1 MRKQFYFILLLP
13 ALALGQSTNQ
23 NYVKTT
29 IYKEPT
35 TASSPNPDVNVAN
48 VQVSYF
54 DGLGRP
60 IQQVAHK
67 QSNSGKDIV
76 THIEYD
82 QFGRQT
88 REYLPYVSTGA
99 SLNYLPSASTEV
111 LNFYASPSIATTGNP
126 AFEATANPFSE
137 KQLESSPLNRVFKQA
152 APGDAW
158 GLPQTTGATEDRSI
172 KFEYQTNKKN
182 EVKYFYVIAKW
193 NASKELYEP
202 EISKKGDYSENQL
215 FKTITKDEN
224 WTSGNNNTT
233 EEFKDKEGKVVL
245 KRTYNGGEKYD
256 TYYIYD
262 QFGNLT
268 YVIPPMSSS
277 AIDRGAPL
285 LGELEGAGY
294 QYKYDSRNRLV
305 EKKLPGKAWEF
316 IVYDKLDRPVA
327 TGPTYDPY
335 GEQTKGWM
343 ITQYDVYGRVTQ
355 TGWKQMPHESN
366 DRTNLQRSCNQNENP
381 FVLDEQQLLTK
392 NYYDNYNFTG
402 APSVVPETL
411 PSSQLP
417 IATQVKGLPTGTWV
431 KVLDNPDTTTAE
443 TAFTL
448 YDTKYRSVQT
458 KTTNYF
464 GGYTQ
469 TDITLDWAG
478 KTIKTS
484 TKHKQNNQSD
494 ELNIVDNFKYTPQD
508 RLQLHIQK
516 INQSPEQLIV
526 KNTYDELGQLISK
539 NVGGTIIDGAGLQK
553 VDYTYNIRG
562 WLKGIN
568 DIEEIRP
575 ENDLFAF
582 KISYEQPAEARP
594 LFNGNISETYWKT
607 STDNLIRN
615 YNYQYDHLNRLLEA
629 NYYREGGNYRDSYL
643 ERIAYD
649 KNGNI
654 QKILRHGDS
663 DAVDYE
669 FVIDELQYTYDAQN
683 PNLLLKVFDYS
694 NSPQGFK
701 DDGDGISDHENDYK
715 YDTFGNL
722 IKDDNKNIESNTYN
736 HLNLPVQINFANGSN
751 INYLYNATGQKLK
764 KVVNGN
770 ETITTDYLAGFQYHN
785 GSLRNFPHAEGY
797 INVVNGKFKH
807 VFNFTDHLGNIRL
820 SYSDANRDNL
830 ITQDEILEENNFYP
844 FGLKHTAYNTNE
856 RQYINNDQINE
867 LILIL
872 FPRFT
877 GDGRYNYKYNGKELQ
892 EELGLNMYDYG
903 ARNYDPAI
911 GRWMNIDPLAEK
923 AHDLTPYRYCFNNPV
938 NYNDPTGLWEGDYF
952 SEEGKYLGNDGV
964 DDDKVYVAKE
974 GSYVANNKGGY
985 NIANSGVSELKDG
998 KGNAVDINTFKHL
1011 VSTLYAEG
1019 SSTWEEAAGIFSVL
1033 ENRAI
1038 ADGTSIM
1045 EQASYDKGV
1054 YGASAEGLAKY
1065 SSKEASTSLKEN
1077 ANKGLILGLTTSK
1090 DYSNGAYFW
1099 DGIDFLN
1106 GGGHR
1111 ERYTPGY
1118 KFTDASH
1125 DLWKQGDNK
1134 VSGTVGRGTWDYK
1147 YKSTGAAG
1155 NTTFSV
1161 LTYQYRIAQFI
1172 DIKGNPRI
1180 SNWKGNKPQ

>member
-1 MRKQFYFILLLP
+1 MNKKLFYILSIIP
-13 ALALGQSTNQ
+13 ALTLAQSTNQ
-23 NYVKTT
+23 NYLKTT

-35 TASSPNPDVNVAN
+35 ATSSPNPDVNVAN

-67 QSNSGKDIV
+67 QSNSGKDII

-88 REYLPYVSTGA
+88 RDYLPYVSTGA

-111 LNFYASPSIATTGNP
+111 LNFYASPSIATTANP

-158 GLPQTTGATEDRSI
+158 GLPQTTGAAEDRSI

-469 TDITLDWAG
+469 TDITLDWTG

-722 IKDDNKNIESNTYN
+722 IKDDNKNIESITYN
-736 HLNLPVQINFANGSN
+736 HLNLPVQIIFHNGN
-751 INYLYNATGQKLK
+751 ISYLYTATGQKIK
-764 KVVNGN
+764 KVVSSR
-770 ETITTDYLAGFQYHN
+770 ETITTDYLGSFQYFNNNLKHI
-785 GSLRNFPHAEGY
+785 PHAEGY
-797 INVVNGKFKH
+797 VNVVNGKFKH

-877 GDGRYNYKYNGKELQ
+877 GDGRYNYKYNGKEYQ
-892 EELGLNMYDYG
+892 DELGLNFYDYG

-911 GRWMNIDPLAEK
+911 GRWMNIDPLAENSRRW
-923 AHDLTPYRYCFNNPV
+923 TPYNYAYNNPIYFVDPDGMQADDWKDKNGKVVEGDALKDVKVYIFHDNDFSEQAMIQYDDAVKKYGEGAVVLSNTGTTEGFAEDWGNMDGMPSEIIISTHGKNQSINVNTETNEQFTATGNGKTNISGAESPNIQDLPKPKATLTATTLQLNTCHSADAVKEAHGDQGSLKGTGKPIAQVFSETFNFKNVRGTAGSV
-938 NYNDPTGLWEGDYF
+938 NYNSFWTNGTMPSASNYMRAYPENGVWMNYF
-952 SEEGKYLGNDGV
+952 KPKPL
-964 DDDKVYVAKE
+964 
-974 GSYVANNKGGY
+974 
-985 NIANSGVSELKDG
+985 NS
-998 KGNAVDINTFKHL
+998 I
-1011 VSTLYAEG
+1011 
-1019 SSTWEEAAGIFSVL
+1019 
-1033 ENRAI
+1033 
-1038 ADGTSIM
+1038 
-1045 EQASYDKGV
+1045 
-1054 YGASAEGLAKY
+1054 
-1065 SSKEASTSLKEN
+1065 
-1077 ANKGLILGLTTSK
+1077 
-1090 DYSNGAYFW
+1090 
-1099 DGIDFLN
+1099 
-1106 GGGHR
+1106 
-1111 ERYTPGY
+1111 
-1118 KFTDASH
+1118 
-1125 DLWKQGDNK
+1125 
-1134 VSGTVGRGTWDYK
+1134 
-1147 YKSTGAAG
+1147 
-1155 NTTFSV
+1155 
-1161 LTYQYRIAQFI
+1161 
-1172 DIKGNPRI
+1172 PR
-1180 SNWKGNKPQ
+1180 K